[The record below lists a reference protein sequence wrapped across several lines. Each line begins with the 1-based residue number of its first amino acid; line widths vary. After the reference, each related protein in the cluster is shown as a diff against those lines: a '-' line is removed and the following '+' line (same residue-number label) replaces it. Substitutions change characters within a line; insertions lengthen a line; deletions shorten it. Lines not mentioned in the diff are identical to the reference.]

1 MNSDHTRPH
10 SRGRSTGALSPR
22 RQFLAASAS
31 SLLGVPVVCGA
42 RRALAEAES
51 SGTPATARSTIMI
64 VLAGG
69 ASHID
74 TWDMKPC
81 CLPQPLVLLG
91 ASTRRLGRNWS
102 LPCRDDSWHADG
114 RGRNDVRT
122 LTSCNGRASFVVD
135 TSHMTV
141 NTQGDHVEIVIVISN
156 SQMRIGDR
164 RGSSSLGLSSVLVP
178 GLATSL
184 LPASSEYHL
193 PFQSTSRP
201 ASAP

>member
-1 MNSDHTRPH
+1 M
-10 SRGRSTGALSPR
+10 SRDWHRAGRIALVPAGQSTGKDRPSVSIER
-22 RQFLAASAS
+22 
-31 SLLGVPVVCGA
+31 CG
-42 RRALAEAES
+42 R
-51 SGTPATARSTIMI
+51 
-64 VLAGG
+64 
-69 ASHID
+69 ASHR
-74 TWDMKPC
+74 C
-81 CLPQPLVLLG
+81 CLPQPLGLLD
-91 ASTRRLGRNWS
+91 ARTRRLVRNWS

-164 RGSSSLGLSSVLVP
+164 RGSSSLGLSSALVL